1 MSEPIRGRRTESA
14 RVLADR
20 LGVSP
25 RTIQRTVAETR
36 EDFEARAD
44 ARRERIIE
52 LALTGMTY
60 AQIAAE
66 LKITRA
72 LVSMRLAEARAAGVD
87 LPLRRRGRP
96 SKNSR
101 SS

>member
-25 RTIQRTVAETR
+25 RTIQRTVSEAR

-60 AQIAAE
+60 AEIAAE

-87 LPLRRRGRP
+87 LPPRRRGRP

-101 SS
+101 GS